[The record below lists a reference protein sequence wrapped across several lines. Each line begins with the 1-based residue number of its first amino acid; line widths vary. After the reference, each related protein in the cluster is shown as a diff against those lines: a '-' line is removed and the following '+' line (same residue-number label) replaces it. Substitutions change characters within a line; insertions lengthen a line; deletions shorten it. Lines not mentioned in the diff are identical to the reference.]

1 MADESRI
8 SEYREIYRG
17 LREGF
22 LEAVGSF
29 GLSVA
34 APAADAGTSSSE
46 TLLARLRAKGARIEN
61 GDASVGTGWL
71 SPSCVA
77 CRTGVRTETFLSTVR
92 CPHRCWFCF
101 NPNQENCSD
110 AMTPQRALEELRRRK
125 AAGAAL
131 DHIAL
136 TGGEPLLFPE
146 DTVAFFQEARILYPE
161 ARTRLYTS
169 GWNLDAALAERL
181 AQAGLDEVRVSVKLD
196 NPGALRAMPGTA
208 AKPDVPE
215 AGPAEA
221 GSLAFDGLIGEALA
235 AIDACVAA
243 GLDTMVE
250 MPVVPGTVAA
260 MKELLLLLDAKGVRG
275 INLLELCFPFS
286 NAEAFAARGLSIKAN
301 PYRVPYDYW
310 YAGGLPIDGSEEACL
325 ALVEFALD
333 ADPSLGVHYCSL
345 ENKLTGQIYQQNIA
359 AFRAGRYS
367 LHVMDEERPF
377 LRSAKAFA
385 SEGVLRDV
393 ERRLH
398 DAGRPSRHNDQY
410 GFLEFPL
417 ALTGEVRSLA
427 PEADLLESLCV
438 VERRD
443 GEEVLRELDVQPI
456 AD

>member
-1 MADESRI
+1 MEDTSRA
-8 SEYREIYRG
+8 SEYKAIYQG
-17 LREGF
+17 LREDF
-22 LEAVGSF
+22 LAAVGSF
-29 GLSVA
+29 GLPLA
-34 APAADAGTSSSE
+34 APSTDADGAPSVSA
-46 TLLARLRAKGARIEN
+46 LARLRVKGARIEN
-61 GDASVGTGWL
+61 GDASVGAGWL

-110 AMTPQRALEELRRRK
+110 GVTPQEALGELRRRK

-146 DTVAFFQEARILYPE
+146 ETVAFFQEARALYPR

-169 GWNLDAALAERL
+169 GWNLNAALAARL
-181 AQAGLDEVRVSVKLD
+181 ARARLDEVRVSVKLD
-196 NPGALRAMPGTA
+196 GSEALRVRPGA
-208 AKPDVPE
+208 VSE
-215 AGPAEA
+215 AGAAE
-221 GSLAFDGLIGEALA
+221 GGPPEFGGIIGEALA
-235 AIDACVAA
+235 AIGVCVAA
-243 GLDTMVE
+243 GFDTMVE
-250 MPVVPGTVAA
+250 MPVVPGTEAP

-310 YAGGLPIDGSEEACL
+310 YAGGLPIAGSEEACL

-333 ADPSLGVHYCSL
+333 GGLSLGIHYCSL

-359 AFRAGRYS
+359 AFRAGRYP
-367 LHVMDEERPF
+367 LHAMDEERPF

-385 SEGVLRDV
+385 PEDILRDV
-393 ERRLH
+393 ARRL
-398 DAGRPSRHNDQY
+398 DEAGGSFRYNDQY

-417 ALTGEVRSLA
+417 ALASEVAAMA
-427 PEADLLESLCV
+427 PGTDLLESLCV
-438 VERRD
+438 VEHRD
-443 GEEVLRELDVQPI
+443 DGEVLRELDVRSF
-456 AD
+456 AS